1 MPDMT
6 TENVW
11 REAIHET
18 LDAIVA
24 ALESSRDHDE
34 YTTVGA
40 SEVWAIQ
47 RLVEKAR
54 AACAPLVHGSGE

>member
-1 MPDMT
+1 MT
-6 TENVW
+6 TP
-11 REAIHET
+11 EAGWQSAVHDA
-18 LDAIVA
+18 LDAIVQ

-54 AACAPLVHGSGE
+54 AACAPLVHGSGQ